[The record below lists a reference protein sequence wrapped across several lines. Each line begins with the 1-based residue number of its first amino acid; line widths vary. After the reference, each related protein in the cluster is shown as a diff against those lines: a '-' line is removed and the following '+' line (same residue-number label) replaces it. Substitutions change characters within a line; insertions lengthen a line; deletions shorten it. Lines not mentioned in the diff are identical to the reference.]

1 MRKEQLF
8 PALSSPLI
16 NTAMRVSGGVVRLIG
31 TLAFAKYL
39 APQDYVF
46 LVTTINT
53 LLIASLFAGG
63 EVHVAIMRQCIRD
76 EEQVTRGTI
85 AQIAQSAWPY
95 YLLSCAG
102 IVVFAAVSASG
113 TTVGVVLVVLLVTE
127 YLSSEYQRALVLN
140 RRQIRATFLFLM
152 RNALWLPVPMALG
165 ALCASL
171 TLEAIFLSWM
181 LGSLAST
188 FLGLMWVPHSNL
200 SGRGQGLQRLVAVRT
215 GLKYVCSSFIT
226 RSWSVVDKWYVMAFI
241 DPVTGAK
248 YAFLSTLLNV
258 IPAVLIPLTIDYAKP
273 HLLMIDKASRR
284 VKRLAVSRL
293 RLITYALVAFLCLV
307 MVLLAPHFGT
317 LANVKLSIFEHT
329 FLIVAVSSCSRCIN
343 LTEGTILY
351 AAAQDDQNLKSA
363 VIATAIS
370 VLCGLLLWWSSSAI
384 SVLYSLAVAPAVAAY
399 MKALSVQRHLSNSI

>member
-8 PALSSPLI
+8 QMLSSPLM

-63 EVHVAIMRQCIRD
+63 EVHVAIMRQSVRD

-85 AQIAQSAWPY
+85 AEIAESAWPY

-102 IVVFAAVSASG
+102 MVVFATLSAAG
-113 TTVGVVLVVLLVTE
+113 TTVGIVLVALLVTE
-127 YLSSEYQRALVLN
+127 YLSSECQRALVLN
-140 RRQIRATFLFLM
+140 SRQIRATFLFLL
-152 RNALWLPVPMALG
+152 RNALWLPAPMALG
-165 ALCASL
+165 ALFANL
-171 TLEAIFLSWM
+171 TLEAVFLSWM
-181 LGSLAST
+181 SGSLVSML
-188 FLGLMWVPHSNL
+188 LGLMWVPHSNL
-200 SGRGQGLQRLVAVRT
+200 SGRGQPLQRLVAVKT
-215 GLKYVCSSFIT
+215 GLKYLCSSFIT

-241 DPVTGAK
+241 DPVTGSK

-273 HLLMIDKASRR
+273 HLLRLDTASQH
-284 VKRLAVSRL
+284 VQRLAVTRL
-293 RLITYALVAFLCLV
+293 RLITYSLVAFLCV
-307 MVLLAPHFGT
+307 VVVLSAPHFGA
-317 LANVKLSIFEHT
+317 LANVKLSIMEHT

-351 AAAQDDQNLKSA
+351 AAAQDDQNFRSA

-370 VLCGLLLWWSSSAI
+370 FLCGVLLWWSSSAI

-399 MKALSVQRHLSNSI
+399 VKALAVQRHLRNLI